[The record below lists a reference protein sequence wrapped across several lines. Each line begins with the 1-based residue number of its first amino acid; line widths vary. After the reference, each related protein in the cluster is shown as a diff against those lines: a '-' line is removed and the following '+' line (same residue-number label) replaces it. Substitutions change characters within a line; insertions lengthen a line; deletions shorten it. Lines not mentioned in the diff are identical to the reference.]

1 MDNQTSNRVPRIRTI
16 PKAYKEIKKI
26 DPNTNLSLR
35 GLRNMVQNKEIP
47 SIKVNNRYLINLDIL
62 LDKLMG
68 IDYNNNN
75 DISCTL

>member
-47 SIKVNNRYLINLDIL
+47 SIKVNNRYLINLDML
-62 LDKLMG
+62 LEKLSVAS
-68 IDYNNNN
+68 YNNT
-75 DISCTL
+75 DITCTL